1 MKIVYCLNSIRYL
14 GGIQRVTVTK
24 ANALADVPG
33 NEVYVVVTDNKVG
46 AIVQP
51 LSPKVHLIDL
61 EINHYEGDT
70 ERSTFGNLLVSFH
83 KRRLHKKR
91 LEEFLLNLRPD
102 IVISVGTSEKYMLL
116 SMKNRTWK
124 VIREF
129 HFERFYRKKHAL
141 TRFDRLMASL
151 TDFYE
156 FHFKIKKY
164 DKIVLLTH
172 EDREANWHNWTK
184 TTVVPNSISFSCEN
198 PSSLNEK
205 CVSMV
210 GRLEPIKNCG
220 SMIRAFNMVVKRHPD
235 WTLRLYG
242 DGSEREKL
250 QRLIADLGLQGNVEL
265 MGFTK
270 DVRAAFSKSSIACLS
285 SLCEG
290 FALVIIE
297 AMECGVPFVS
307 YQCPCGP
314 RDLITEGVD
323 GFLVPV
329 NDEETM
335 ANRICQLIED
345 EELRKTMGH
354 AAKEK
359 ARNYHIDNITK
370 QWMTLFNEVINEK

>member
-1 MKIVYCLNSIRYL
+1 M

-70 ERSTFGNLLVSFH
+70 ERSTFGNLLVSIH

-129 HFERFYRKKHAL
+129 HFERFYRKKYAV

-151 TDFYE
+151 ADFYE

-164 DKIVLLTH
+164 DKIVLFL
-172 EDREANWHNWTK
+172 
-184 TTVVPNSISFSCEN
+184 NS
-198 PSSLNEK
+198 
-205 CVSMV
+205 
-210 GRLEPIKNCG
+210 
-220 SMIRAFNMVVKRHPD
+220 A
-235 WTLRLYG
+235 TL
-242 DGSEREKL
+242 
-250 QRLIADLGLQGNVEL
+250 
-265 MGFTK
+265 
-270 DVRAAFSKSSIACLS
+270 
-285 SLCEG
+285 
-290 FALVIIE
+290 
-297 AMECGVPFVS
+297 
-307 YQCPCGP
+307 
-314 RDLITEGVD
+314 
-323 GFLVPV
+323 
-329 NDEETM
+329 
-335 ANRICQLIED
+335 
-345 EELRKTMGH
+345 
-354 AAKEK
+354 
-359 ARNYHIDNITK
+359 
-370 QWMTLFNEVINEK
+370 

>member
-250 QRLIADLGLQGNVEL
+250 QQLIDDLGMHGNAEL
-265 MGFTK
+265 MGFTN
-270 DVRAAFSKSSIACLS
+270 DVKTAFTMSSIACLS
-285 SLCEG
+285 SLSEG
-290 FALVIIE
+290 LPLVIIE

-314 RDLITEGVD
+314 KDLITEGVD

-345 EELRKTMGH
+345 EELRRAMGQ

-370 QWMTLFNEVINEK
+370 QWMTLFNEVITEK